1 MKDFDFKLRQR
12 YDRKEEERL
21 LKKERKELKKW
32 EKEKLRHTN
41 AVLQAAEA
49 ILGNRPYDT
58 PIVHGFMQ
66 YSCGKC
72 GETWVMYLEIGV
84 EDFGRHGR
92 PHQPCPFCI
101 PCDCGH
107 FANDISGYHRMNPI
121 TVSPGMRYFAYDS
134 SGKED
139 ACGIDTVWEGKR

>member
-41 AVLQAAEA
+41 AVLQASEA
-49 ILGNRPYDT
+49 IAGIRPYDT

-66 YSCGKC
+66 YSCKNC
-72 GETWVMYLEIGV
+72 GEMWYMFLEIGV

-92 PHQPCPFCI
+92 EHQPCPFCI

-107 FANDISGYHRMNPI
+107 FANDISGYQQIRPQF
-121 TVSPGMRYFAYDS
+121 VSPGMRYFAYDS

-139 ACGIDTVWEGKR
+139 ACGIPTVWEG